1 MTRYVLTNQ
10 TNIKIQE
17 QGSAKKLYKEVKF
30 VGVVMGDMAGKYK
43 SKKNLKFFISTIAF
57 LYQTVNFKHI
67 LHRKFFT
74 KKKFYFI
81 FILYRKFIS
90 RKQIIN
96 FILNYNNYVN
106 YLIKTALNM
115 SKI

>member
-1 MTRYVLTNQ
+1 VHDQITWMTRYVLTNQ

-17 QGSAKKLYKEVKF
+17 RGSAKKLYKEVKF
-30 VGVVMGDMAGKYK
+30 VGVVKYK

-57 LYQTVNFKHI
+57 LYQTVNFKYI

-96 FILNYNNYVN
+96 FILN
-106 YLIKTALNM
+106 
-115 SKI
+115 